1 MQHKY
6 ADAELLYKRSLAIWD
21 KAGLTKSLDF
31 GQTMQNFGNLYLE
44 ERNYDQAG
52 PLFAEALTIKEN
64 SLGAQNPD
72 LAHVLTLL
80 AEADVFRGYYS
91 EAEPFCQRALGIL
104 EKSSPPDYA
113 SLVYA
118 MKVYA
123 VVLAKTQRQAQAE
136 LLETK
141 AMVYAAKMK
150 NKSKND
156 TREMSP

>member
-1 MQHKY
+1 V
-6 ADAELLYKRSLAIWD
+6 
-21 KAGLTKSLDF
+21 
-31 GQTMQNFGNLYLE
+31 
-44 ERNYDQAG
+44 

-64 SLGAQNPD
+64 SLGEQNPD

-80 AEADVFRGYYS
+80 AETDIFRGYYR

-113 SLVYA
+113 SIIYAMKVYAVVLAKTLIYA

>member
-6 ADAELLYKRSLAIWD
+6 ADAESLYKRSLAIWN

-44 ERNYDQAG
+44 ERKFDEAG
-52 PLFAEALTIKEN
+52 PLLAQALTIKETT
-64 SLGAQNPD
+64 LGAQNPD
-72 LAHVLTLL
+72 LAQVLTLL
-80 AEADVFRGYYS
+80 AAADVFRGYYG

-104 EKSSPPDYA
+104 EKSSPPDYPA
-113 SLVYA
+113 LIDV

-123 VVLAKTQRQAQAE
+123 ALLTKTQRQAQAE

-141 AMVYAAKMK
+141 AMVYTAKMK
-150 NKSKND
+150 NKSRN
-156 TREMSP
+156 TVEPTSP